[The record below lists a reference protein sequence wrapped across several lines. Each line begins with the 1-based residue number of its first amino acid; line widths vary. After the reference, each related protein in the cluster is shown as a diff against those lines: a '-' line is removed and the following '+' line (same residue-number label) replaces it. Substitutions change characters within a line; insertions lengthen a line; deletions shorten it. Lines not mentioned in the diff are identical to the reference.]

1 MEIGRESRRK
11 SQGNLTSAVRDGA
24 NTEDLFMDK
33 GKLGH
38 TASIIFVL
46 ILGLMVGVF
55 FHYLMHRLIL
65 NMESFIY
72 IIF

>member
-1 MEIGRESRRK
+1 M
-11 SQGNLTSAVRDGA
+11 RDGA